1 MLSHKAQY
9 AFRAL
14 TLLVDKYQQGPVLI
28 TEIAEQKNI
37 PIKFLER
44 ILLEL
49 KNVGILESKKGKGGG
64 YYLRDHPTSTSIANI
79 IRTVDGPI
87 AMLPCVSLYFYQKCA
102 NCDER
107 NCGLHN
113 IMENVRDATLAIVEN
128 KTLQDL
134 VSGKEVL
141 PKTIKSTKKV

>member
-14 TLLVDKYQQGPVLI
+14 TLLVDRYEQGPVLI
-28 TEIAEQKNI
+28 TEIASRKNI
-37 PIKFLER
+37 PLKFLER

-49 KNVGILESKKGKGGG
+49 KNAGVLESKKGKGGG
-64 YYLRDHPTSTSIANI
+64 YYIKDHPSSTSIAKV

-87 AMLPCVSLYFYQKCA
+87 AMLPCVSLYFYDKCD
-102 NCDER
+102 NCDEG
-107 NCGLHN
+107 NCGLHQ
-113 IMENVRDATLAIVEN
+113 IMISVRDATLQIVEN

-134 VSGKEVL
+134 VSGSEGLKKL
-141 PKTIKSTKKV
+141 QKSTR

>member
-14 TLLVDKYQQGPVLI
+14 TVLVDKYDKGPVLI
-28 TEIAEQKNI
+28 TEIATSKNI

-49 KNVGILESKKGKGGG
+49 KNAGVLESKKGKGGG
-64 YYLRDHPTSTSIANI
+64 YYLKEHPTATSIAKV

-87 AMLPCVSLYFYQKCA
+87 AMLPCVSLYFYDKCE
-102 NCDER
+102 NCDEH
-107 NCGLHN
+107 NCGLHS
-113 IMENVRDATLAIVEN
+113 IMISVRDATLQIVEN

-134 VSGKEVL
+134 TSGNEEIKKL
-141 PKTIKSTKKV
+141 TKSTKRV